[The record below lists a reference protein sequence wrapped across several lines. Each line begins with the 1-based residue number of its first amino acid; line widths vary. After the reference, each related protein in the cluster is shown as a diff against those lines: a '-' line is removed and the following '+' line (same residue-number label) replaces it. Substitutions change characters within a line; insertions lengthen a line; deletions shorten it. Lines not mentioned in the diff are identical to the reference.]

1 MSRFIARFIL
11 VSTIAGGLNWG
22 IGHNLPPIH
31 GPRYYLFASQFS
43 LGIGLVLSEGI
54 ITICSGI
61 LSTKRPSNKSA
72 IETRLDDLLRSLPAG
87 HPDTMRIIELIA
99 SLDEKSNN

>member
-1 MSRFIARFIL
+1 MSKFIARFIL
-11 VSTIAGGLNWG
+11 VTAISGSINWG

-54 ITICSGI
+54 ITICSAL
-61 LSTKRPSNKSA
+61 LSIKNKSNQPQLK
-72 IETRLDDLLRSLPAG
+72 TKLDDLLRSLPAG

-99 SLDEKSNN
+99 SLDEKENI